1 MSFVNFEK
9 REINFKIVFYGP
21 PLCGKTTNLEWLH
34 SVMPQDVKGDMTM
47 LSTQKD
53 RTLYF
58 DFLPLK
64 SDAIKGFISRFQLYT
79 VPGQPIYDQT
89 RRIVLSGVDGLVFVA
104 DSQWSEMEANVDS
117 FENLETNLKTYNRSI
132 DDIPYVL
139 QFNKRDL
146 PDVAPVEYLDF
157 VLNQRKNKA
166 MWFESVANRG
176 NGVHDTLNMICKMVM
191 AQFIEEHKMP
201 VGDIPDEKGV
211 AVQDG

>member
-21 PLCGKTTNLEWLH
+21 PLSGKTTNLEYLH
-34 SVMPQDVKGDMTM
+34 SVLPDEVRGDMTM

-64 SDAIKGFISRFQLYT
+64 SNAIKGYISRFQLYT

-89 RRIVLSGVDGLVFVA
+89 RRIVLSGVDGLVFVG
-104 DSQWSEMEANVDS
+104 DSQWDVMEENVDS

-132 DDIPYVL
+132 DEIPYII
-139 QFNKRDL
+139 QFNKRDM

-157 VLNQRKNKA
+157 VLNQRENKA
-166 MWFESVANRG
+166 LYFETVANKG
-176 NGVHDTLNMICKMVM
+176 IGVHESLNMICKMVM
-191 AQFIEEHKMP
+191 AQFIQDHKMP
-201 VGDIPDEKGV
+201 VSDIPDEEGV
-211 AVQDG
+211 AIK